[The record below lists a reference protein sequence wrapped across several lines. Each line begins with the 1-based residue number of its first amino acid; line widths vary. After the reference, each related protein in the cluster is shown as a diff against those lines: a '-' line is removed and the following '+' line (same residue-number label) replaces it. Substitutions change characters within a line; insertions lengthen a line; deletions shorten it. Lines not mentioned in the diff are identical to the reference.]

1 VSLPYVAISKLLVS
15 TYLDATLVVTKPGKF
30 TAVDPLNW
38 DWWHTT
44 VPAKLRQI
52 SEEGYRIVI
61 FTNQGR
67 LTTTEGAK
75 AVTASLFQAKVE
87 SIFQALDLPATI
99 YAACANDNWR
109 KPRTRAW
116 EHYVETVLS
125 GCTVDFDGSY
135 LVGDAAGRPQDHT
148 DADRHFSM
156 NVGIRFYT
164 PKEYFLKSPDE
175 SWEHR
180 FDPSWY
186 YQNAPYDHRKSRR
199 LL

>member
-1 VSLPYVAISKLLVS
+1 
-15 TYLDATLVVTKPGKF
+15 VTKSGKF
-30 TAVDPLNW
+30 TGVDPHDW

-44 VPAKLRQI
+44 VPAKIRQI
-52 SEEGYRIVI
+52 SDEGYQIVI

-67 LTTTEGAK
+67 LTTAEGTK
-75 AVTASLFQAKVE
+75 AAAASLFQTKVE
-87 SIFQALDLPATI
+87 SIFRALNVPATI

-116 EHYVETVLS
+116 KHYVGTILS
-125 GCTVDFDGSY
+125 GWAIDLGGSY

-164 PKEYFLKSPDE
+164 PEEYFFGSAGE
-175 SWEHR
+175 SWEHK

-186 YQNAPYDHRKSRR
+186 YQTAPCDHRESRR